1 MTKKAK
7 RENFVC
13 LQTTITRSSTHA
25 SSNGGRTSRQK
36 NFIQLSQLHYY
47 IYKNVDKY
55 IMMI

>member
-25 SSNGGRTSRQK
+25 SSNGGRTSRK
-36 NFIQLSQLHYY
+36 KSFIQLSQLHY
-47 IYKNVDKY
+47 IYKKNLDKY